1 MVMVEVYLMLVEE
14 LTGKSVIIDCSSI
27 MKYGGI

>member
-14 LTGKSVIIDCSSI
+14 LTGKSVFINCSSI
-27 MKYGGI
+27 IKHGCI